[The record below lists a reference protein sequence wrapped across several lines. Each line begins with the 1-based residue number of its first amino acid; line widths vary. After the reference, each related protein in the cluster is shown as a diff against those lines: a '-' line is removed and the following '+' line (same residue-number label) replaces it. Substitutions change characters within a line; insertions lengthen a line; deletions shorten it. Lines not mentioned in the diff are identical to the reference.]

1 MYKYKLKEEASKVS
15 EFQEERINAFDE
27 IEKELDS
34 LIKPL
39 RQAKIATIK
48 YYREKPD
55 SYGVVTGT
63 DLIKDYLQDIKTLL
77 TNE

>member
-27 IEKELDS
+27 IEKELEA

-48 YYREKPD
+48 YYKRKNQIVM
-55 SYGVVTGT
+55 G
-63 DLIKDYLQDIKTLL
+63 
-77 TNE
+77 